1 MQDKEHHPTMRP
13 SRILLSSTALTLALA
28 LTLAGC
34 SNTADGTAIAEGAAT
49 GTGTNDTAA
58 TFDTASL
65 DTGAY
70 NTEPRDFIDEGQS
83 AGDFGPA
90 VEGQRM
96 AEFVIHPY
104 TIDSALTTGGG
115 MATGVGVGGI
125 GKVLSGGGA
134 DDVAKSFGVI
144 TGFGSFASNPDDS
157 RQLGVAVWR
166 FPDTNS
172 AAQAATALHANA
184 LTPEDV
190 GFSSGPQTPASIP
203 QLPGTLASTYYF
215 DGIDTASMSTFTARG
230 PHVVYTYTSAEEN
243 DTEWNSDVTA
253 RAVEAQLPLI
263 DRFPFS
269 PTDEIE
275 SLPVDLDKVLARAVG
290 FVENEYARNSD
301 TAVYGPL
308 GWLHFDSHP
317 AETAALFEA
326 SGADRIALANSTVY
340 RTSGPEAAEEL
351 RDAFVEQTL
360 DSYPDLVD
368 EPAPQSVPG
377 TVCLA
382 GDTAQGRVMD
392 CMMTYGPYVA
402 QIQGHRSVGNTDP
415 DSDTLRT
422 VPQRVAAQYVKFVR
436 AEEKGLGE
444 N

>member
-1 MQDKEHHPTMRP
+1 MRTP
-13 SRILLSSTALTLALA
+13 RTLLAVTAVA

-34 SNTADGTAIAEGAAT
+34 SASADGTAVAEGEST
-49 GTGTNDTAA
+49 GTSTEAA
-58 TFDTASL
+58 ELDVAAL
-65 DTGAY
+65 DTGEY
-70 NTEPRDFIDEGQS
+70 NVEPRDFVAEGQL

-104 TIDSALTTGGG
+104 TIDPILVSGGG

-144 TGFGSFASNPDDS
+144 TGFGSFASTDDNS

-166 FPDTNS
+166 FPDEES
-172 AAQAATALHANA
+172 ATQAAAALHQNA
-184 LTPEDV
+184 LAPEDD
-190 GFSSGPQTPASIP
+190 GFSAGPSTPASLP
-203 QLPGTLASTYYF
+203 QSPDTLATTYYW

-230 PHVVYTYTSAEEN
+230 PHVVYTYTSSEEN
-243 DTEWNSDVTA
+243 DVAWNTETTT
-253 RAVEAQLPLI
+253 RAVEQQLPLI
-263 DRFPFS
+263 EQFPFT

-290 FVENEYARNSD
+290 FTENEYARNSD

-317 AETAALFEA
+317 AETAEIFEA
-326 SGADRIALANSTVY
+326 TGTDRVALANSTVY
-340 RTSGPEAAEEL
+340 RTSGPDEAKEL
-351 RDAFVEQTL
+351 QQAFVEQTL
-360 DSYPDLVD
+360 DTYPDLAE
-368 EPAPQSVPG
+368 EPAPQAIPD
-377 TVCLA
+377 TICLS
-382 GDTAQGRVMD
+382 GDNADGRMMT
-392 CMMTYGPYVA
+392 CMMTYGPYLS
-402 QIQGHRSVGNTDP
+402 QTTGFRSVGNTDP

-422 VPQRVAAQYVKFVR
+422 MPQRVAAQYVKFVR